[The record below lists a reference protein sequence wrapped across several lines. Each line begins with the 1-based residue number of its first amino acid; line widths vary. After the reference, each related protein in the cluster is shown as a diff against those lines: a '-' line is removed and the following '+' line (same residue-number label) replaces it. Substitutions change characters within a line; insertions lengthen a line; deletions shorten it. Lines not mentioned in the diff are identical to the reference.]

1 MTAPLF
7 SKIVRHI
14 APGEVRAVLFDAEHR
29 PCRIFMERWGGNRQP
44 VRYGSV
50 HKARIRTFAETQGG
64 AFLELAPGE
73 EAFLRLAGRS
83 GLTEGAQ
90 VSVEIASE
98 ARADKLARATVTTKP
113 ITEMDAWTLWQ
124 SQIRGAE
131 SLEIEDDADRVEA
144 AIEQALAPSVTLSGG
159 GQIHIDRT
167 RALTAIDIDTSG
179 RLQKGSAGARAL
191 TLNKVAAQ
199 EMARQVSLRGLGGN
213 VVLDCVGPLNKAA
226 NEKIQQTASAAFEA
240 IGLSGVKVLRPSSLG
255 LMEASVPWRACPVE
269 DRLAADP
276 GEAELLSL
284 MREAEREAAANP
296 AGLYQLVLSKS
307 ARQAYLNRRGEADQ
321 ALKEHFGGRV
331 AISEEASE
339 MSKVTKR

>member
-14 APGEVRAVLFDAEHR
+14 APGEVRAALFDAEHR

-44 VRYGSV
+44 ARYGSL
-50 HKARIRTFAETQGG
+50 HNGRIRAFAEAQGG
-64 AFLELAPGE
+64 AFLELASGE
-73 EAFLRLAGRS
+73 EAFLRLSARGD
-83 GLTEGAQ
+83 LTEGAQ
-90 VSVEIASE
+90 VTVEIASE
-98 ARADKLARATVTTKP
+98 ARADKLARAIVTTKP
-113 ITEMDAWTLWQ
+113 VSEIDAWTLWQ
-124 SQIRGAE
+124 SQIPGAE
-131 SLEIEDDADRVEA
+131 TLEIEDDADRVED
-144 AIEQALAPSVTLSGG
+144 AIEQALAPSVTLQGG

-191 TLNKVAAQ
+191 TLNKIAAQ
-199 EMARQVSLRGLGGN
+199 EVARRISLRGLGGN

-226 NEKIQQTASAAFEA
+226 NDKVQQAAAAAFQTV
-240 IGLSGVKVLRPSSLG
+240 GLLGAKVLRPSLLG
-255 LMEASVPWRACPVE
+255 LMEVSVPWRACPVE

-276 GEAELLSL
+276 GETELLWL
-284 MREAEREAAANP
+284 MRDAAREAAANP

-307 ARQAYLNRRGEADQ
+307 ARQAYLNRRGDADQ

-331 AISEEASE
+331 TISEEASE